1 MNVLIFSNCISKGYV
16 KYISNQFHEN
26 DIVYIYDLKRNQIFT
41 KTFDHIS
48 PDTVI
53 DDCERQRLD
62 IVFFQFIKSLSKIH
76 SDKKKVHFDIQYDF
90 LKELTRLYEKHAFID
105 WLIKDIS
112 FDRVFIDENAIGERI
127 VIANYFEDVSIM
139 SGQSDTRDYKKYALI
154 DGFKRSIHPLFI
166 KILLK
171 FLSGFYFFYS
181 FKQFKLYRPNRTI
194 FFDPIACSPNLIN
207 KLFGSSFSS
216 VMFPKTFAS
225 LSYISIFKELIK
237 NNISVLFYQNSINK
251 NKSSINVTPP
261 LEYDFFKKFASDE
274 LSPKIS
280 NQSSCLFIKDVF
292 EIYKNLINKYEAL
305 NASAQSLLDNI
316 EYGAIVVP
324 SSDNELYRVIS
335 KLIKSTKVNLIV
347 YQHGVIARY
356 ERWPDLSSNAKYL
369 FYSINDRSVFCNLK
383 DVDINSTNVEFMSK
397 SLYYHTGK
405 NVKSK
410 KYDVLIILQPHVGL
424 SLLDKHGDI
433 YKVLNELAIIVSRMP
448 KIKFAILPHPEDIY
462 VEYSSIVFLPFE
474 NLLNAY
480 LVTSGCESVLDNC
493 TVVISEFS
501 TCLNTALIYKKKSI
515 SINFR
520 NYTSIVSPYLENQDV
535 VKINSIVELQKQL
548 ISLEG

>member
-1 MNVLIFSNCISKGYV
+1 
-16 KYISNQFHEN
+16 
-26 DIVYIYDLKRNQIFT
+26 
-41 KTFDHIS
+41 
-48 PDTVI
+48 
-53 DDCERQRLD
+53 
-62 IVFFQFIKSLSKIH
+62 
-76 SDKKKVHFDIQYDF
+76 
-90 LKELTRLYEKHAFID
+90 
-105 WLIKDIS
+105 
-112 FDRVFIDENAIGERI
+112 
-127 VIANYFEDVSIM
+127 
-139 SGQSDTRDYKKYALI
+139 
-154 DGFKRSIHPLFI
+154 
-166 KILLK
+166 
-171 FLSGFYFFYS
+171 
-181 FKQFKLYRPNRTI
+181 
-194 FFDPIACSPNLIN
+194 
-207 KLFGSSFSS
+207 
-216 VMFPKTFAS
+216 
-225 LSYISIFKELIK
+225 
-237 NNISVLFYQNSINK
+237 
-251 NKSSINVTPP
+251 
-261 LEYDFFKKFASDE
+261 
-274 LSPKIS
+274 
-280 NQSSCLFIKDVF
+280 
-292 EIYKNLINKYEAL
+292 
-305 NASAQSLLDNI
+305 
-316 EYGAIVVP
+316 
-324 SSDNELYRVIS
+324 
-335 KLIKSTKVNLIV
+335 
-347 YQHGVIARY
+347 
-356 ERWPDLSSNAKYL
+356 
-369 FYSINDRSVFCNLK
+369 
-383 DVDINSTNVEFMSK
+383 MSK